1 VTDSRESG
9 QVPKSFRYF
18 DEVLRGRSYLLT
30 IEGATHAEFT
40 SLATIVPLKI
50 VSRVGAEGALERYR
64 RLCLYVGRFL
74 EASLKADASA
84 AEFLEDAP
92 TRHGFDGLVLSRKR

>member
-1 VTDSRESG
+1 M
-9 QVPKSFRYF
+9 
-18 DEVLRGRSYLLT
+18 
-30 IEGATHAEFT
+30 THFV
-40 SLATIVPLKI
+40 IV
-50 VSRVGAEGALERYR
+50 VDTALEQHLGRHGQTDT
-64 RLCLYVGRFL
+64 LSVGVFL